1 MVDSSETGRR
11 AILSKKRK
19 TGGGNRPAYTSPF
32 AERYSSP
39 EMLHIFS
46 PDNRY
51 RTWRKLWIALAEV
64 ERELGV
70 PITVAQ
76 IRELK
81 QNADNIDYKAVRR
94 EEEKLK
100 HDVMAHIRVYAAQ
113 CPSAG
118 AIIHLGATSMYVVD
132 NADLILMREALELI
146 RLQLVNVIDV
156 LAKFSRKHASEP
168 TVAFTHF
175 QPAQFTTVGRRA
187 ALWIQDLLLDLEEIE
202 YRLNGLRFLG
212 AKGATGTQASFLSLL
227 GTESK
232 VCKLDKAIAA
242 KMGFS
247 GTFPVTGQTY
257 SRKVDARIFNTLSGI
272 AESAHKFSNDIR
284 LLQHMGEIQE
294 PFGKKQ
300 VGSSAMAYK
309 QNPMKT
315 ERMTSLSRLVM
326 VLSQNGAF
334 TAANQWFERTLDDSA
349 GKRIAFP
356 EAFLAVDAIL
366 GLFHTTVSG
375 LLVHR
380 DVIRA
385 NVERELPF
393 IATENILMEAVKAGG
408 DRQELHE
415 VIRRH
420 SVEADRNRKK
430 GKGNDLLD
438 RLKNDGVFPG
448 LAGKME
454 GWMDPKA
461 YVGRAPGQVQD
472 FLKTDVAPVLRRYR
486 KCLGWKGRV
495 SV

>member
-1 MVDSSETGRR
+1 M
-11 AILSKKRK
+11 KKRAK
-19 TGGGNRPAYTSPF
+19 NKGKSKPEYSTPF
-32 AERYSSP
+32 AERYSSK
-39 EMLHIFS
+39 EMLRIFS
-46 PDNRY
+46 PDHRY
-51 RTWRKLWIALAEV
+51 QTWRKLWVVLAEA

-70 PITVAQ
+70 PIRAAQ
-76 IRELK
+76 IGELK
-81 QNADNIDYKAVRR
+81 KNIESIDYDAVRR

-100 HDVMAHIRVYAAQ
+100 HDVMAHIRVYASQ
-113 CPSAG
+113 CPKA
-118 AIIHLGATSMYVVD
+118 APIIHLGATSMYVVD
-132 NADLILMREALELI
+132 NADLILTRDALMLI
-146 RLQLVNVIDV
+146 QRQLVNVIDV
-156 LAKFSRKHASEP
+156 LAKFTQKFAGEP

-187 ALWIQDLLLDLEEIE
+187 ALWLQDLLIDLEEIE
-202 YRLNGLRFLG
+202 SRIKGLRFLG
-212 AKGATGTQASFLSLL
+212 AKGATGTQASFLNLL
-227 GTESK
+227 GSEEK
-232 VCKLDKAIAA
+232 VRKLDKSVA
-242 KMGFS
+242 KRMGFN
-247 GTFPVTGQTY
+247 GLFPVTGQTY
-257 SRKVDARIFNTLSGI
+257 SRKIDSQIYNTLSGI
-272 AESAHKFSNDIR
+272 AESAHKFSNDLR
-284 LLQHMGEIQE
+284 LLQHKGEIQE

-326 VLSQNGAF
+326 VLSQNGSF

-430 GKGNDLLD
+430 GKENDLLR
-438 RLKNDGVFPG
+438 RLKNDGAFQA
-448 LAGKME
+448 LEKKMDQL
-454 GWMDPKA
+454 MDPNA
-461 YVGRAPGQVQD
+461 YVGRSVGQIRD
-472 FLKTDVAPVLRRYR
+472 FLRSDVGPVLRRN
-486 KCLGWKGRV
+486 KKLLGWKGRV